1 MPKWTE
7 RTQDTRNDGRP
18 ARIAALYLLTKRG
31 ELPDIP
37 KTRLAERLGVS
48 RWTLDR
54 DLSSVAEMDSQVAEM
69 MKLITSK

>member
-1 MPKWTE
+1 MPKWTK

-37 KTRLAERLGVS
+37 KTQIAERLSVS

-54 DLSSVAEMDSQVAEM
+54 DLSSVAEMDNQVAEM
-69 MKLITSK
+69 MKLIASE

>member
-18 ARIAALYLLTKRG
+18 ARIAALYLLAQRG

-37 KTRLAERLGVS
+37 KTHLAERLGVS

-54 DLSSVAEMDSQVAEM
+54 DLSSVAEMDGQVAEIM
-69 MKLITSK
+69 RLISE